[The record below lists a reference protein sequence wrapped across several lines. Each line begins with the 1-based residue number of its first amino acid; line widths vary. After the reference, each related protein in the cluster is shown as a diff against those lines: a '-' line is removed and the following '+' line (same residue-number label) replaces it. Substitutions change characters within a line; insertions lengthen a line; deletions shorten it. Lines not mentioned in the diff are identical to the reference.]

1 MKNKLLLDFFREIKH
16 TFSRFLSI
24 LLLSALAVA
33 FLSGLRITQPDMERT
48 ADDYFDAQNLM
59 DLHVMSTLGLDD
71 GDISA
76 LAIQPGVVLAE
87 GGWTVDALV
96 ASADND
102 TIVKVHSISKNGMN
116 APELLEGRLPEN
128 ISECVAE
135 PKFLQASGLN
145 IGDRVTLDTGK
156 DAFEDALKRQT
167 YTLVG
172 TVNSPLYLYNAQ
184 RGTSSL
190 GSGKVSAFLLL
201 PEEAFDMDYTD
212 AYLQMEGGAVLDC
225 YSDEYEDFIDARI
238 DQLEPLGDLR
248 APLRYDSVITTAN
261 KKLADA
267 QIELDD
273 AQRDAEQ
280 ELSDAEKEL
289 TDARKELD
297 DGWIEYKDGLVTL
310 RTETA
315 DANKKIADATV
326 DLADAKKTLA
336 ENEIKYQDGVV
347 DLADG
352 KKTLEKAAADLE
364 QGKLDYADGMK
375 TIAEKEQEFADGE
388 EKYQEGM
395 ADYAIGKKDYE
406 DGVEA
411 YNQAAIDLADA
422 KKQLDQGGDSL
433 SAGSANFNAQV
444 TPITGLVNGMLISQN
459 PSAVPLNND
468 QTVDYLASLLQ
479 PGMEAYL
486 AGFCVAVGKS
496 EPEVRDMIGKLVAG
510 RDALNAG
517 SSQYSAGY
525 SQYMIGK
532 AEWEESG
539 PKLEKARKELLA
551 ASLEL
556 SDAKVTLESGRRQL
570 EDGKRDLAVAA
581 ATIADGEKDY
591 KQGLID
597 WDEAQIE
604 LIDARKKLDDGKIE
618 YADGV
623 KELADAKIELRD
635 ETAKAQKKL
644 TDAKIDL
651 DDGEK
656 EYADGVIEYNDGKAE
671 AEEKIGDAKKKLNDA
686 RRKIADMEDC
696 DWYILG
702 RKTNAGFVSYQS
714 DAQRIGNLAAVF
726 PIIFFLVAALVCLT
740 TMTRMVEEQ
749 RVQIGGMK
757 ALGYSKQAIAFKY
770 VGYGFTASLIGGLCG
785 LALGLTIIPTI
796 IFNAWRTLYTLPDM
810 VFAPA
815 LGLSVVSIS
824 AAVVTITGAALA
836 ASIAALAAVP
846 AQLMRPKAPAIGKRV
861 LLERITPL
869 WKRLNFSL
877 KVAVRNLFRYKKRFW
892 MTVIGIG
899 GCTALI
905 IVGFG
910 LRDSISGV
918 VPKQFEELYHYESQ
932 VGMVDD
938 ATPEE
943 QADLLKA
950 LEKDPHI
957 DAYLPHYQKN
967 VTVETDKKSVDAT
980 LMAFDD
986 PAAVGDFITLRDRL
1000 SHEPVS
1006 LGTTGA
1012 VLTEKTAALLHVEL
1026 GDTFTLDDGDHLY
1039 TLTVSGITE
1048 NYVLH
1053 YIYVE
1058 KGYYETLTGED
1069 CATNSVLCRY
1079 AQGTRA
1085 DE

>member
-1 MKNKLLLDFFREIKH
+1 MAQTKMLLAQLNDP
-16 TFSRFLSI
+16 TFD
-24 LLLSALAVA
+24 AA
-33 FLSGLRITQPDMERT
+33 FIVRT
-48 ADDYFDAQNLM
+48 A
-59 DLHVMSTLGLDD
+59 
-71 GDISA
+71 
-76 LAIQPGVVLAE
+76 
-87 GGWTVDALV
+87 
-96 ASADND
+96 
-102 TIVKVHSISKNGMN
+102 
-116 APELLEGRLPEN
+116 
-128 ISECVAE
+128 
-135 PKFLQASGLN
+135 
-145 IGDRVTLDTGK
+145 
-156 DAFEDALKRQT
+156 
-167 YTLVG
+167 
-172 TVNSPLYLYNAQ
+172 
-184 RGTSSL
+184 
-190 GSGKVSAFLLL
+190 
-201 PEEAFDMDYTD
+201 
-212 AYLQMEGGAVLDC
+212 
-225 YSDEYEDFIDARI
+225 
-238 DQLEPLGDLR
+238 
-248 APLRYDSVITTAN
+248 
-261 KKLADA
+261 
-267 QIELDD
+267 
-273 AQRDAEQ
+273 
-280 ELSDAEKEL
+280 
-289 TDARKELD
+289 
-297 DGWIEYKDGLVTL
+297 
-310 RTETA
+310 
-315 DANKKIADATV
+315 
-326 DLADAKKTLA
+326 KTLTA
-336 ENEIKYQDGVV
+336 SHAQLTAAKAQLD
-347 DLADG
+347 
-352 KKTLEKAAADLE
+352 AAA
-364 QGKLDYADGMK
+364 A
-375 TIAEKEQEFADGE
+375 
-388 EKYQEGM
+388 
-395 ADYAIGKKDYE
+395 
-406 DGVEA
+406 
-411 YNQAAIDLADA
+411 
-422 KKQLDQGGDSL
+422 QLS
-433 SAGSANFNAQV
+433 SGSA
-444 TPITGLVNGMLISQN
+444 
-459 PSAVPLNND
+459 
-468 QTVDYLASLLQ
+468 
-479 PGMEAYL
+479 
-486 AGFCVAVGKS
+486 
-496 EPEVRDMIGKLVAG
+496 
-510 RDALNAG
+510 
-517 SSQYSAGY
+517 QYSAGRA
-525 SQYMIGK
+525 QYNQGK
-532 AEWEESG
+532 KEWEESG
-539 PKLEKARKELLA
+539 PKLEKARKELIA
-551 ASLEL
+551 AKLEL
-556 SDAKVTLESGRRQL
+556 ADGKTTLENGRQQL
-570 EDGKRDLAVAA
+570 SDGKRDLAVAA

-618 YADGV
+618 YNDGV

-644 TDAKIDL
+644 TDAKIEL

-656 EYADGVIEYNDGKAE
+656 EYADGVIEYHDGKAE

-696 DWYILG
+696 DWYVLG

-815 LGLSVVSIS
+815 LGLSVVSVS

-957 DAYLPHYQKN
+957 EAYLPHYQKN

-1000 SHEPVS
+1000 SHEPVT

-1012 VLTEKTAALLHVEL
+1012 VLTEKTASLLHVAL
-1026 GDTFTLDDGDHLY
+1026 GDTFTLDDGDHRY

-1069 CATNSVLCRY
+1069 CTTNSVLCRHV
-1079 AQGTRA
+1079 QGTKA
-1085 DE
+1085 DEDELARRMMSLSGVTAVSSTDTIKQSFADSISSVDYAVLIIIISAAALAFVVLYNLTNINITERQRELATLKVLGFYDGELSAYVYRENIFLTIFGILMGLIMGFFLHQYLILTVEIDILMFARKVSPMSYLFAILLTAFFSLVVNLAAHQKLKKIDMVESLKTVE